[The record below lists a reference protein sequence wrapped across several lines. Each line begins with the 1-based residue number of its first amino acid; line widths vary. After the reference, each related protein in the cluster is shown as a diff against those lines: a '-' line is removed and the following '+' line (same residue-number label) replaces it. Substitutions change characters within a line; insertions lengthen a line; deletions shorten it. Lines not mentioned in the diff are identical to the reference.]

1 MIEREVCSLLCA
13 IVIYHSGISQ
23 TETFSIATVAEA
35 ADVRYVNRII
45 CSQKRWNP
53 NQSGLDSSG
62 SLSTVLKGTGLLNK
76 LEMDMIC
83 VP

>member
-35 ADVRYVNRII
+35 AVHLNRII
-45 CSQKRWNP
+45 CSEKRWNP

-62 SLSTVLKGTGLLNK
+62 SLSTVLKGTGHLNK